1 MNASH
6 PATPTPSWYG
16 DSVGHF
22 EGDTLVVDT
31 VGFKVGPLSMVDIYG
46 TPHSEALHLV
56 ERYRLVDRQSALQSL
71 KQLESQNRLVVG
83 GTVAG
88 IADPKDKAA
97 LQVQFTVEDDKMFTM
112 PWSAAVTYLRDTAPW
127 LEVPCGENNGFSF
140 SLDPAGFPHADTPD
154 F

>member
-6 PATPTPSWYG
+6 PTTPTPSWYG

-56 ERYRLVDRQSALQSL
+56 ERYRLVDRANPPGS
-71 KQLESQNRLVVG
+71 R
-83 GTVAG
+83 
-88 IADPKDKAA
+88 
-97 LQVQFTVEDDKMFTM
+97 
-112 PWSAAVTYLRDTAPW
+112 
-127 LEVPCGENNGFSF
+127 
-140 SLDPAGFPHADTPD
+140 
-154 F
+154 